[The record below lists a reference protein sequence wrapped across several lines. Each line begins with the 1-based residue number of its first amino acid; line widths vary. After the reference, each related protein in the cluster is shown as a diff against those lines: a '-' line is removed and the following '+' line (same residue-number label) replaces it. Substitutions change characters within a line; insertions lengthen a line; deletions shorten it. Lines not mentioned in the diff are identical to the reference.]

1 MALDN
6 IKQLLAKKDQIM
18 KNSSFRRAV
27 ALFFC
32 VVLLLVLIISFR
44 FLFTAIVLIFLS
56 ILIGL
61 LLRPIR
67 SLTLG
72 IEIGI
77 LATVISSMT
86 HGIKAG
92 LLVGLSVLTAKL
104 IAEGSLS
111 VYSLVIYPSH
121 IIIAIGA
128 GLVQEANVTTVGII
142 AVLFHN
148 FFTGVLSFFFLG
160 GRIGKILTFIST
172 NILFNALLFWWI
184 APWLMNAVG

>member
-6 IKQLLAKKDQIM
+6 LKQILTRKDQIL
-18 KNSSFRRAV
+18 KNTVFRRWTV
-27 ALFFC
+27 IFFGAI
-32 VVLLLVLIISFR
+32 LLLVLLISFR
-44 FLFTAIVLIFLS
+44 FLFIVLLLLMTS
-56 ILIGL
+56 LIIGF

-77 LATVISSMT
+77 LATVVASMT

-92 LLVGLSVLTAKL
+92 LIVGLGVLTAKL

-121 IIIAIGA
+121 IIIAVGA
-128 GLVQEANVTTVGII
+128 GLVPEANITTVGII
-142 AVLFHN
+142 AALFHN
-148 FFTGVLSFFFLG
+148 VFTGILSFIFLG
-160 GRIGKILTFIST
+160 GRAGKIITFAST
-172 NILFNALLFWWI
+172 NILFNLILFWWV
-184 APWLMNAVG
+184 APFLVRII